1 MHHQPTTQTTLL
13 HLLALPPVLRVCLL
27 RPSVSTTPSTPRNTT
42 VTSRPASCHPT
53 LHLLA
58 TLLPPSLA
66 RLTLGSR
73 PPPSRPPPPPPSPSS
88 SSMFPCPT
96 TTTTNIVVVVVV
108 DVVVTISAFLYS
120 LRRRHA
126 ESTKRGC
133 CYVAL
138 GDQQVSS
145 SSSTLSSSLRRR
157 HSPARSSHVLR
168 ITLFAIPLTRRVF

>member
-108 DVVVTISAFLYS
+108 VVVTISAFLYS

-168 ITLFAIPLTRRVF
+168 ITLFAIPLARRVF

>member
-108 DVVVTISAFLYS
+108 VVVTISAFLYS